1 MAQKLILRVWPIGT
15 CEGWNFAKSRNF
27 QSLWKFGLNMR
38 VLTTANHQ
46 RMKFDNIHKNF
57 DLCWKFHSKMRYLTM
72 TSRPAKDEV
81 WQNSEIFSRIENLA
95 HIMRVLTPTNQQR
108 MKFGK
113 IQKFLVV
120 LKIWHKIWEFWTFR
134 ICKGWNLAKS
144 RNFQLRWK
152 FGSDYES
159 LDHSEPAKDEIWQ
172 NPEKLWF
179 VLEIWLKNEIFDH
192 FGPAKDEIWQNS
204 EIFSRVENLAQIM
217 RVLTTPNQ
225 QRMKFDKIQKN
236 FDFCWKFGWKI
247 RFLTTPNQ
255 QRMKFGKIQKN
266 FSRAENLAQNLRVLN
281 TQDMQRMKF
290 GKIQKFSVGIENLAQ
305 IMRVLT
311 TPNQQRMKFDKIWKN
326 FDLCWKFGSKM
337 RFWPLRTCEGWK
349 LAKFR
354 NF

>member
-1 MAQKLILRVWPIGT
+1 M
-15 CEGWNFAKSRNF
+15 
-27 QSLWKFGLNMR
+27 
-38 VLTTANHQ
+38 
-46 RMKFDNIHKNF
+46 
-57 DLCWKFHSKMRYLTM
+57 
-72 TSRPAKDEV
+72 
-81 WQNSEIFSRIENLA
+81 
-95 HIMRVLTPTNQQR
+95 QR

-113 IQKFLVV
+113 IQKFSVA
-120 LKIWHKIWEFWTFR
+120 LKIWLRLWEFWPLRTS
-134 ICKGWNLAKS
+134 KGWNLTKS
-144 RNFQLRWK
+144 GKTLVCLK
-152 FGSDYES
+152 
-159 LDHSEPAKDEIWQ
+159 
-172 NPEKLWF
+172 
-179 VLEIWLKNEIFDH
+179 IWLKNEIFDH

-217 RVLTTPNQ
+217 RVLKTPNQ

-236 FDFCWKFGWKI
+236 FDLCWTFGSKM

-290 GKIQKFSVGIENLAQ
+290 GKIQKFSVALKIWLRLWEFWTLRTSKGWNLTKSWKTLVCLKIWLKNEIFDHFGPAKDEIWQNPEIFSRVENLAQ